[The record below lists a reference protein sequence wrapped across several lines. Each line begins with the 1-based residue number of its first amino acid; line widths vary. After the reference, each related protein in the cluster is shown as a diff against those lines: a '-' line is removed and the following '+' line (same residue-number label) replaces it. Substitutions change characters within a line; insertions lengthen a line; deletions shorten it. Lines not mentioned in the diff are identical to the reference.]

1 MSLGKVGFVPFFQLA
16 MVPVLVSAVLSF
28 GILFI
33 GVVQNTF
40 TSGSLSQDSSGTFC
54 TSGEFMVKYCIKK
67 TGTSSEGV
75 DEFNSSIII

>member
-1 MSLGKVGFVPFFQLA
+1 M
-16 MVPVLVSAVLSF
+16 
-28 GILFI
+28 
-33 GVVQNTF
+33 VQNTF

-54 TSGEFMVKYCIKK
+54 TSGEFMVKYCIEK